1 MIDTNVLVSAIRS
14 RNGASF
20 ALIGSLG
27 DPRWTPAIS
36 VALILEYEEVL
47 MREAKRF
54 QLPLGMIE
62 IILDAFCAQSSR
74 HSISFSLRP
83 SLKDPDDEFL
93 LDVAVSSQAEFIVTY
108 NIRDFEGADAYG
120 VRPVT
125 PFEFL
130 KIIGVW
136 Q

>member
-1 MIDTNVLVSAIRS
+1 MRRAVIDTNVLVSALRS

-62 IILDAFCAQSSR
+62 IMLDAFCAQSSR
-74 HSISFSLRP
+74 HS
-83 SLKDPDDEFL
+83 
-93 LDVAVSSQAEFIVTY
+93 T
-108 NIRDFEGADAYG
+108 
-120 VRPVT
+120 
-125 PFEFL
+125 
-130 KIIGVW
+130 
-136 Q
+136 